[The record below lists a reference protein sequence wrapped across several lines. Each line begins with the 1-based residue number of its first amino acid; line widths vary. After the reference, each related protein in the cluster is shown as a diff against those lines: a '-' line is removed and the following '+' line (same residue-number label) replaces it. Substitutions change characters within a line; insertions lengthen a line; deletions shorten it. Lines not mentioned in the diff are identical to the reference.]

1 MEIKN
6 IDVLKVEKITE
17 NSLIM
22 FKVDTGNLPRLK
34 AEEYLDRLKELVKP
48 IVAPAKV
55 LILNQSIDVTV
66 LEKDRKV
73 FHIDDDVPAEKVQE
87 IVDRVKQE
95 LGI

>member
-6 IDVLKVEKITE
+6 IDVLKVEKVTE
-17 NSLIM
+17 NTLLM

-34 AEEYLDRLKELVKP
+34 AEEYLDRIKEMVQP

-55 LILNQSIDVTV
+55 LILNQSVDVTV

-73 FHIDDDVPAEKVQE
+73 FHIDADVPAEKVQE